1 MKHEFNP
8 ETLADLVAAIASRRG
23 VTLPPVTES
32 R

>member
-1 MKHEFNP
+1 MKHEFNTG
-8 ETLADLVAAIASRRG
+8 TLADLVSAIASRRN